1 MNENINQNL
10 TIANKIKRL
19 GKINLCIHII
29 AILAF
34 IAWIVT
40 SVLTLTNLDHN
51 TDANILTNTQ
61 VGLIVFIAI
70 IVVVYFLCNLVL
82 GINAIIKIA
91 STNWQNESLN
101 QAKTVFWIL
110 SLIFIMMI
118 LVNPILWIV
127 WGNKVKNSY
136 SLHPQLPEAK

>member
-1 MNENINQNL
+1 MNEIINQNL
-10 TIANKIKRL
+10 TLAKKIKRL
-19 GKINLCIHII
+19 GKTNLCIHII
-29 AILAF
+29 AIVAF

-51 TDANILTNTQ
+51 ADASVLTNTQ
-61 VGLIVFIAI
+61 VGLIVFIAVI
-70 IVVVYFLCNLVL
+70 AVVYFLCNLIL
-82 GINAIIKIA
+82 GIIAIVKIA

-136 SLHPQLPEAK
+136 SLYPQLPEAK